1 MACGGRAYGYIAAP
15 DAASGEREVHPE
27 QAETVRRIFQWFADG
42 KSPRWIA
49 GELNRLGIPCPGA
62 SWARTSERLNA
73 KRHRGWV
80 ATAIHGDR
88 KRGTGILHNRA
99 YIGQLLWGR
108 SAWKRSAADSK
119 QRKWQ
124 LSEAGQIVTH
134 QDERLR
140 MIPQELWDAVKKR
153 QGEIEGM
160 TVKLRGVLKR
170 NDRLPRHLLSGLL
183 VCEQCGGTFRRV
195 NAREYGCARHVDGGD
210 VQAALTKILP
220 GEKDRFGK

>member
-1 MACGGRAYGYIAAP
+1 MACGGRAYGYIAAR

-27 QAETVRRIFQWFADG
+27 QAETVRRILQW
-42 KSPRWIA
+42 
-49 GELNRLGIPCPGA
+49 
-62 SWARTSERLNA
+62 NA

-88 KRGTGILHNRA
+88 KRGTGIWNNRA

-108 SAWKRSAADSK
+108 SAWKRSAADPK

-140 MIPQELWDAVKKR
+140 MIPQELRDAVPR
-153 QGEIEGM
+153 ILAVSCRAA
-160 TVKLRGVLKR
+160 TPGV
-170 NDRLPRHLLSGLL
+170 
-183 VCEQCGGTFRRV
+183 F
-195 NAREYGCARHVDGGD
+195 AMGD
-210 VQAALTKILP
+210 VLSRALKKAASAV
-220 GEKDRFGK
+220 GEGSVVI